1 MMHQKALLF
10 EDYPVASKILQTSS
24 PKAVK
29 GLGRKVKGF
38 SESVWLENRSRIVA
52 EASYYKFKYGA
63 DNGELQFDGYQNA
76 DGSKKT
82 LRDRLLDTGDSE
94 IVEASPMDRIWGIGF
109 AASGAE
115 EYRDNWGLNLL
126 GIALMEA
133 REKLR
138 EETADGEKNKKGE
151 EK

>member
-1 MMHQKALLF
+1 MHQKALLF
-10 EDYPVASKILQTSS
+10 QDYPIASKILQTSS

-38 SESVWLENRSRIVA
+38 SDSVWLVHRSRIVTD
-52 EASYYKFKYGA
+52 ASYYKFKYGA

-76 DGSKKT
+76 DGSKKS
-82 LRDRLLDTGDSE
+82 LRDRLLETGDRE

-138 EETADGEKNKKGE
+138 LEEAAEGAEKAG
-151 EK
+151 